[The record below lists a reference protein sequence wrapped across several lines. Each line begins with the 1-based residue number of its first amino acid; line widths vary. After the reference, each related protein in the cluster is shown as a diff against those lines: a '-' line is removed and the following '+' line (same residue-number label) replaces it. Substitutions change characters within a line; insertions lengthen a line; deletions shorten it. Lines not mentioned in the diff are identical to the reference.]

1 MVGDGDGERMTGAQ
15 HRHASKT
22 ATAPS
27 IHNGQAANAPVGIN
41 WPALAACLTVY
52 LGSKSCWFMENALP
66 VAGFVLIVIIAAVLF
81 MYVVTTKRRKATQLY
96 RAASREESMGNYT
109 EAINLYE
116 TYLKENADDGQ
127 QVVYKIKTLR
137 ALISQ

>member
-1 MVGDGDGERMTGAQ
+1 
-15 HRHASKT
+15 
-22 ATAPS
+22 
-27 IHNGQAANAPVGIN
+27 
-41 WPALAACLTVY
+41 
-52 LGSKSCWFMENALP
+52 MEKVLP
-66 VAGFVLIVIIAAVLF
+66 VAGFVLIVIVAVGLF

-96 RAASREESMGNYT
+96 QAASREESMGNYT